1 MLLNSRL
8 APAALY
14 ASIDHAEAC
23 NFLEK
28 RVVHDCTQQ
37 EKRYHLTE
45 IACSHNH
52 VRRRK
57 ADILQGLGHL
67 QFGLRL
73 IEARKSK
80 DVVVGFC
87 DEGPGVEVGDGL
99 DGTDDSSGVS
109 RQLHVQESHV
119 TEDLEGQ
126 KSAHNFLERCSPVV
140 LEHKQDNCH
149 DFHGGIYTGCARSH
163 ECSQ

>member
-37 EKRYHLTE
+37 EKRYHLTK

-52 VRRRK
+52 VRRWK

-67 QFGLRL
+67 QFGLGL

-87 DEGPGVEVGDGL
+87 DEGPWVEVGHGL
-99 DGTDDSSGVS
+99 DGTDNRSGVS
-109 RQLHVQESHV
+109 WQLDVQQSKV
-119 TEDLEGQ
+119 TEDLEG
-126 KSAHNFLERCSPVV
+126 
-140 LEHKQDNCH
+140 
-149 DFHGGIYTGCARSH
+149 
-163 ECSQ
+163 